1 MIKEKYVLIKG
12 HPRNI
17 KYYSDLGYD
26 IQVRQEIEVLT
37 TDLMSGSSTKIT
49 SICSK
54 CGTESSNTFKDYWIY
69 TNGLVNKFYCIKCK
83 GIKTEKTCLDKYGVS
98 NPMKNDNVKNKIK
111 QNNLDKYGV
120 EHTLQ
125 LDFVKDKIK
134 KTNIERYGFENPF
147 SNDDIKEKI
156 KKTNIENLGCEYS
169 SQSKDVQDKIKESNL
184 NKFGFT
190 SYSKTDDYRKKVK
203 ETSLIKYGVDHYSKT
218 GEYKNLTKE
227 TCLYKYGVDHYSKT
241 EESKKNTKIFRE
253 RNTWRKFYNLLSDEY
268 NIISY
273 KDEFFNINHLK
284 CGTDFEI
291 SKSLLTAR
299 YKLKN
304 ILCTKCNPIGVHF
317 SSIEKEVTNFLDEYG
332 IEYVHS
338 DRDILNG
345 KELDI
350 YIPKYNLALEINGLF
365 WHSELYKGQKYHLI
379 KTLLCRERNIH
390 LIHIWEDDWKLKSD
404 ILKSIILN
412 KIGLLDNKIWAR
424 KCVISEVN
432 SSDAR
437 KFLDDNHIQGF
448 SSSSIKL
455 GLYYNNELVS
465 LMTFG
470 WRMTNGKREYELIR
484 FCNKK
489 GYVINGASSKLFKH
503 FINNYQ
509 IDEIISYSD
518 VSMFDGNMYDML
530 GFEKVSISKPNYF
543 WVVNSVRRHRYNF
556 SKKKL
561 VNMGYD
567 PNKTEVEIM
576 TELGYYR
583 IFSCGQEK
591 WVWKSPNNIQLKTP
605 LY

>member
-17 KYYSDLGYD
+17 KYYSELGYD
-26 IQVRQEIEVLT
+26 IQVRKEIQILT
-37 TDLMSGSSTKIT
+37 THLMSGSSVNIT
-49 SICSK
+49 TICSN
-54 CGTESSNTFKDYWIY
+54 CSNESNNTFKDYWLY
-69 TNGLVNKFYCIKCK
+69 TNGLVNPFYCIKCK
-83 GIKTEKTCLDKYGVS
+83 TIKSEKTCLDKYGVS
-98 NPMKNDNVKNKIK
+98 NPMKNEEIKNKLK
-111 QNNLDKYGV
+111 QTNLDKYLV
-120 EHTLQ
+120 
-125 LDFVKDKIK
+125 
-134 KTNIERYGFENPF
+134 
-147 SNDDIKEKI
+147 
-156 KKTNIENLGCEYS
+156 
-169 SQSKDVQDKIKESNL
+169 
-184 NKFGFT
+184 
-190 SYSKTDDYRKKVK
+190 
-203 ETSLIKYGVDHYSKT
+203 
-218 GEYKNLTKE
+218 
-227 TCLYKYGVDHYSKT
+227 
-241 EESKKNTKIFRE
+241 KNTKIFRE
-253 RNTWRKFYNLLSDEY
+253 RNTWQKFYKLLDDEY
-268 NIISY
+268 EIVSY
-273 KDEFFNINHLK
+273 KDEFFNINHTK
-284 CGTDFEI
+284 CGSNFEI
-291 SKSLLTAR
+291 SKSLLSAR

-317 SSIEKEVTNFLDEYG
+317 SSIEIEVTNFLDEYG
-332 IEYVHS
+332 IEYVHG
-338 DRDILNG
+338 DRTTLNG

-379 KTLLCRERNIH
+379 KTLLCRDKNIH
-390 LIHIWEDDWKLKSD
+390 LIHIWEDDWKLKSN

-424 KCVISEVN
+424 KCIISDVS

-437 KFLDDNHIQGF
+437 KFLDENHIQGF

-455 GLYYNNELVS
+455 GLYYNEELVS

-470 WRMTNGKREYELIR
+470 WRMTNGKKEYELIR
-484 FCNKK
+484 FCNKIN
-489 GYVINGASSKLFKH
+489 YIINGSSSKLFKY

-561 VNMGYD
+561 VSKGHD
-567 PNKTEVEIM
+567 INKTEVEIM
-576 TELGYYR
+576 TELGHYR

-591 WVWKSPNNIQLKTP
+591 WIYKNKNP
-605 LY
+605 LN

>member
-49 SICSK
+49 SICSN
-54 CGTESSNTFKDYWIY
+54 CGTESTNTFKDYWIY

-83 GIKTEKTCLDKYGVS
+83 GIKTVKTCLDKYGVS

-134 KTNIERYGFENPF
+134 KTNIE
-147 SNDDIKEKI
+147 
-156 KKTNIENLGCEYS
+156 NLGCEYS

-190 SYSKTDDYRKKVK
+190 S
-203 ETSLIKYGVDHYSKT
+203 
-218 GEYKNLTKE
+218 
-227 TCLYKYGVDHYSKT
+227 YSKT

-284 CGTDFEI
+284 CGTDFKI

-543 WVVNSVRRHRYNF
+543 WVVNSVRRHRYNY

-561 VNMGYD
+561 VNKGYD

-605 LY
+605 TLLSGGF